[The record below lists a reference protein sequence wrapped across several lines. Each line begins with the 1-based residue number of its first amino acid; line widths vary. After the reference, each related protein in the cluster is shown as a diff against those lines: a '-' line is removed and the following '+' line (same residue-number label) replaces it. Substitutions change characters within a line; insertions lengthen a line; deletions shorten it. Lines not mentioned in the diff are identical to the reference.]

1 MKTNTTVSI
10 TSTRY
15 RRIKVCNQTKK
26 LDAFKHLEAFE
37 SVYDNVSFD
46 QVLLV

>member
-1 MKTNTTVSI
+1 MWFI
-10 TSTRY
+10 ISTRY
-15 RRIKVCNQTKK
+15 RRIKVCNQTKNKK